1 MTEDGEAE
9 RMETEY
15 EDAEDT
21 LSMSI
26 ETTDEESES
35 PSMVSVRNRER
46 NDRRDINTEWTR
58 NNCP

>member
-1 MTEDGEAE
+1 MEDGEAE

-26 ETTDEESES
+26 ETTDEVSES
-35 PSMVSVRNRER
+35 KSSSMVTSER
-46 NDRRDINTEWTR
+46 QEQGKE
-58 NNCP
+58 